1 MPENWMGFA
10 HQAVQA
16 QVARRYK
23 LVRNLQLV
31 RLPPGLSVEEAIK
44 RYKGQPGVLYAEPNY
59 IIRLDATPNDPSY
72 NQLWGL
78 NNTGQSGGTVDAD
91 IDAPEA
97 WDLSTGSSTV
107 VVGVIDTGVKYDHPD
122 LAANMFQ
129 NTLDCNSNL
138 IDDDGNGFVDDC
150 FGIDTAN
157 NDSDPMDD
165 NSHGTHVAGTIGAVG
180 NNSVGVVGV
189 NWTVK
194 IIACTFLGA
203 DGSGPSSDA
212 IDCLEYL
219 GDMKDAGVDIVA
231 TNNSWGG
238 PGVEQALCDAI
249 DAHRQK
255 GILFIAAAGNDTI
268 DNDIFPNSPSNCFV
282 PNVVAVAATTRFDA
296 LSGFSNFGTES
307 VDLGAPGSD
316 ILSTVL
322 ANGYGLNSGT
332 SMATPHVTGAVALL
346 KAQNPGLDWRALKNR
361 MLASGDSITALADT
375 TVTGK
380 RLNVHG
386 AMTCSGQVINE
397 RVEPTGGT
405 VTVAAGAQVTMAQ
418 LHINCANPNGNV
430 QVTVNPGGTIIT
442 LLDNGV
448 APDQASGDGI
458 YTGSF
463 TASPAGTYTLTFPN
477 ADVVTVEAVPPPP
490 NDNFAFAIVIS
501 SLPFT
506 HSTNT
511 VPATTEGSDPTP
523 SCSFGFR
530 ELSVWYRYTPPAN
543 GTVVADTIGSDY
555 DTVLSVWTGSQGSL
569 TEVGCHDD
577 ISLGVNFQSKIELSL
592 TGGTTYYFMVSGFF
606 SGGSLVFNLKTP
618 NVNDNVANAT
628 MITALPFNDTVDTTT
643 ASTEGTDP
651 TPSCGLGSKQKSVWY
666 KYTAPSSGDV
676 TADTFTSDY
685 DTILSAY
692 TGSPGSF
699 SEAACND
706 DAIGLQSQVSFA
718 VTGGTTYHLM
728 VSGFMGESGMLVFHM
743 TGNLDNPV
751 PALTALLSPSS
762 IPKAATN
769 FKLTAMGTNF
779 MPASVVHWNGAN
791 RTTTYNSAGMLTAT
805 IPTSDI
811 AGTGTAQITVSNPTP
826 GGGVSN
832 QMPFPFNTTNN
843 PLPTVATATVSM
855 QPGARGEVV
864 VTVGGSD
871 FVADSAVQWNGSDCA
886 TRFVSASRLE
896 AVVPVRLLARQRQGQ
911 VRVVNPEPGGGAS
924 NAVAVTLGSAMPGAR
939 PRRPAAR
946 AAPGGARGQPRDE

>member
-1 MPENWMGFA
+1 MPESWMGFA

-31 RLPPGLSVEEAIK
+31 RLPPGLNVEQAIEQYK
-44 RYKGQPGVLYAEPNY
+44 RQPGVLYAEPNY

-107 VVGVIDTGVKYDHPD
+107 VVGVIDSGVLYTHPD

-129 NTLDCNSNL
+129 NTPDCNSNL

-157 NDSDPMDD
+157 NDSNPIDD

-194 IIACTFLGA
+194 IIACKFLKA

-219 GDMKDAGVDIVA
+219 GDMKDAGVNIVA

-255 GILFIAAAGNDTI
+255 GILFVAAAGNETN
-268 DNDIFPNSPSNCFV
+268 DNDVNPNSPSNCFL
-282 PNVVAVAATTRFDA
+282 PNLIAVASTTRFDG
-296 LSGFSNFGTES
+296 LSDFSNFGAQS
-307 VDLGAPGSD
+307 VDLGAPGSE

-322 ANGYGLNSGT
+322 FNTYGLKSGT
-332 SMATPHVTGAVALL
+332 SMASPHVAGAVALL
-346 KAQNPGLDWRALKNR
+346 KAQNPALDWRALKNR
-361 MLASGDSITALADT
+361 ILASGDSIAALADT

-380 RLNVHG
+380 RLNVHT
-386 AMTCSGQVINE
+386 AMTCSGQVINQ

-405 VTVAAGAQVTMAQ
+405 VTVAAGAEVTLAQ
-418 LHINCANPNGNV
+418 LHINCASPNGSVN
-430 QVTVNPGGTIIT
+430 VTVNPGGTIIT

-477 ADVVTVEAVPPPP
+477 ADVVTVEALPPPP

-530 ELSVWYRYTPPAN
+530 DVSVWYRYTPPAN
-543 GTVVADTIGSDY
+543 GTVVADTVGSDY

-569 TEVGCHDD
+569 TEQACHDD
-577 ISLGVNFQSKIELSL
+577 ISFPVNFQSKIELSL

-606 SGGSLVFNLKTP
+606 TGGSLVFNLKTP
-618 NVNDNVANAT
+618 NANDNVANAT
-628 MITALPFNDTVDTTT
+628 VINALPFNDSVGTTT

-651 TPSCGLGSKQKSVWY
+651 TPSCGNGSKQKSVWY
-666 KYTAPSSGDV
+666 KYTAPTSGDV

-685 DTILSAY
+685 DTVLSAY

-699 SEAACND
+699 SEVACND
-706 DAIGLQSQVSFA
+706 DSVGVQSQVNFG

-728 VSGFMGESGMLVFHM
+728 VSGFAGESGMLVFHM
-743 TGNLDNPV
+743 TGNLENPV
-751 PALTALLSPSS
+751 PGITALFSPSS
-762 IPKAATN
+762 IPKTATN

-779 MPASVVHWNGAN
+779 MPASVVRWNGSN
-791 RTTTYNSAGMLTAT
+791 RTTTYSGAGMLTAT

-811 AGTGTAQITVSNPTP
+811 AGAGTAQVTVFNPTP

-843 PLPTVATATVSM
+843 PLPTVATASASVASVAAGAVVLTVK
-855 QPGARGEVV
+855 
-864 VTVGGSD
+864 GSD
-871 FVADSAVQWNGSDCA
+871 FVADSAVQWNGANCA

-896 AVVPVRLLARQRQGQ
+896 ALVPVRLLGRQRRGQ
-911 VRVVNPEPGGGAS
+911 VQVVNPEPGGGAS
-924 NAVAVTLGSAMPGAR
+924 NAVVVTLDPAAPGAR

-946 AAPGGARGQPRDE
+946 AAPGDSRNLPRDE